1 MAMANE
7 GDTMTLLKSYENGNC
22 SVEIFDDGTKV
33 RTWEGEPYPV
43 FPESIDLKIT
53 NYCDAGCAWCHEK
66 STKKGEH
73 ANFNSIFEIID
84 TLPAGCEIAIGGG
97 NPLSHPDLEKILNL
111 MKRKGLIA
119 NMTVNAYHLS
129 GYYSEINYLR
139 HCKLVHGLGVSYN
152 KEFHKDVVD
161 IMDENTIVHL
171 IAGVDKASTVFNFPK
186 DWKFLVLGYKNF
198 GFGENY
204 ARLRPVE
211 RSLSAWRY
219 WISPMMRKFHVSF
232 DNLALRQLD
241 IKSRLSDG
249 VWDKL
254 YMGDDGE
261 FTMYADAV
269 NSEYAVSS
277 TSAKRNPVS
286 GTIQEMFAH
295 VRKER
300 KTALDVL

>member
-1 MAMANE
+1 MVNKGNKMN
-7 GDTMTLLKSYENGNC
+7 LLKSYENGNC

-33 RTWEGEPYPV
+33 RKWEGSPSPL

-73 ANFNSIFEIID
+73 ASFNSVFEIIE

-97 NPLSHPDLEKILNL
+97 NPLSHPQLELILER
-111 MKRKGLIA
+111 MKMQGLIA
-119 NMTVNAYHLS
+119 NMTVNAFHLE
-129 GYYSEINYLR
+129 GYNHTINR
-139 HCKLVHGLGVSYN
+139 FRDQGLVHGLGVSYN
-152 KEFHKDVVD
+152 KKYHQDVVEIID
-161 IMDENTIVHL
+161 DNTIVHV
-171 IAGVDKASTVFNFPK
+171 IAGVDKAATVMNLPK
-186 DWKFLVLGYKNF
+186 EWKFLVLGYKSF
-198 GFGENY
+198 GFGSNY
-204 ARLRPVE
+204 KRLKPVD

-241 IKSRLSDG
+241 IESRLIDG

-261 FTMYADAV
+261 FTMYADAI

-277 TSAKRNPVS
+277 TSSSRHEVS
-286 GTIQEMFAH
+286 GTIQEMFST
-295 VRKER
+295 VRESKR
-300 KTALDVL
+300 TALNIL